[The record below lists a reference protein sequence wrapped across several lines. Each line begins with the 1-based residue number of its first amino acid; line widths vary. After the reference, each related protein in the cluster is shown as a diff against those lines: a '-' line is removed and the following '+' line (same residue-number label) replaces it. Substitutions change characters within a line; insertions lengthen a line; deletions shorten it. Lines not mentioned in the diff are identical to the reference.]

1 MLQEAGKRSKYVE
14 TTGCDLAGAD
24 VGRGDVTW
32 HHVCSLSQIN
42 KASVRVN
49 LPSEPVLAVA
59 AREGSKSLAYVNGA
73 TPS

>member
-1 MLQEAGKRSKYVE
+1 MASR
-14 TTGCDLAGAD
+14 AFA
-24 VGRGDVTW
+24 VTDQQ
-32 HHVCSLSQIN
+32 SL